1 MLDEPNRIE
10 LCSAD
15 SYATILCT
23 NALDMTEQG
32 DYYLYIDDSFSK
44 ESEYCKLYIDL
55 KQAELE

>member
-1 MLDEPNRIE
+1 MNIK
-10 LCSAD
+10 
-15 SYATILCT
+15 
-23 NALDMTEQG
+23 QKG